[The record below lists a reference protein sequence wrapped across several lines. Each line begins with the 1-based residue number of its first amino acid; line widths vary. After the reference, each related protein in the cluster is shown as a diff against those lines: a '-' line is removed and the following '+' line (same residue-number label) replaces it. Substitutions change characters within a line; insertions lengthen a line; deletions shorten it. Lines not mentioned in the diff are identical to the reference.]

1 MMGYHIA
8 KITKGKFGDL
18 SKLQEELDELKDC
31 EVQDNKIMALV
42 ELSDLYGAI
51 KGYLAKHI
59 PSMTMEDLR
68 IMSEATERA
77 FKDGTRISRD

>member
-1 MMGYHIA
+1 MGYHITEI
-8 KITKGKFGDL
+8 KKGKFGDL

-31 EVQDNKIMALV
+31 ELQENKIMALV

-51 KGYLAKHI
+51 KGYLEKNI
-59 PSMTMEDLR
+59 PSMTMEDLK

-77 FKDGTRISRD
+77 FKDGTRISRN

>member
-1 MMGYHIA
+1 MGYHIA
-8 KITKGKFGDL
+8 EIKKGKFGDL

-31 EVQDNKIMALV
+31 EDQQNKIMALV

-77 FKDGTRISRD
+77 FKDGTRIPRN

>member
-1 MMGYHIA
+1 MGYHIA
-8 KITKGKFGDL
+8 EIKRGKFGDL

-31 EVQDNKIMALV
+31 EDQQNKIMALV

-77 FKDGTRISRD
+77 FKDGTRIPRN

>member
-1 MMGYHIA
+1 MGYHIA
-8 KITKGKFGDL
+8 EIKKGKFGDI

-31 EVQDNKIMALV
+31 EDQQNKIMALV

-51 KGYLAKHI
+51 KGYLVKHI

-77 FKDGTRISRD
+77 FKDGTRIPRN

>member
-1 MMGYHIA
+1 
-8 KITKGKFGDL
+8 
-18 SKLQEELDELKDC
+18 
-31 EVQDNKIMALV
+31 MALV

-77 FKDGTRISRD
+77 FKDGTRIPRN

>member
-1 MMGYHIA
+1 MGYHIA

>member
-1 MMGYHIA
+1 MGYHIA
-8 KITKGKFGDL
+8 EIKKGKFGDL

-31 EVQDNKIMALV
+31 EDQQNKIMALV

-51 KGYLAKHI
+51 KGYLTKNI

-77 FKDGTRISRD
+77 FKDGTRIPRN